1 MKKKIKVIVE
11 LEIDAVDGLN
21 VVGNTIEEVVEC
33 ILDNGFS
40 YEDEFSKE
48 KNSDMCKIIK
58 IKSDEIDV
66 IWFYESGDAYVN
78 GVSYKDCAEYQKSFE

>member
-40 YEDEFSKE
+40 YEGQLPTHSLADG
-48 KNSDMCKIIK
+48 MGLQ
-58 IKSDEIDV
+58 
-66 IWFYESGDAYVN
+66 YT
-78 GVSYKDCAEYQKSFE
+78 